1 MAVIRPLGMSL
12 LLGTSVASAAD
23 TPFYVVFIA
32 DKGNATL
39 FSAARS
45 APKGELPF
53 ALVDRAA
60 RRCCFK
66 VRTRPGSLKMASAT
80 DEVRTAVMSEDDKP
94 MFGYAGYVSDPAT
107 PEPALAYGFEG
118 MQSVTKKARDTYQV
132 TLRSG
137 DPVFVH
143 TCLESEGLRLQL
155 FHQQSDKK
163 PYASY
168 YYYFGYGVEPT
179 CR

>member
-12 LLGTSVASAAD
+12 LLATSIASAAD
-23 TPFYVVFIA
+23 TSFYFIFIA
-32 DKGNATL
+32 DKGTAAL
-39 FSAARS
+39 FSEARS

-53 ALVDRAA
+53 AFVDRAA
-60 RRCCFK
+60 TRCCFK
-66 VRTRPGSLKMASAT
+66 ARTRPGSRKTASEA
-80 DEVRTAVMSEDDKP
+80 DEVRTDVMSEDDKP
-94 MFGYAGYVSDPAT
+94 MFRYAGYVSDPAT
-107 PEPALAYGFEG
+107 PEPALAYGVEG

-132 TLRSG
+132 TLRYG
-137 DPVFVH
+137 DPVFVR

-155 FHQQSDKK
+155 FHRQSDQK

-168 YYYFGYGVEPT
+168 YYYFRYDVEPT